1 MKSECEIQYR
11 DLTEHEYKEA
21 IEIMNTCWNIDYSS
35 FLPAQTVR
43 PEARLEEIIE
53 WMKLQKDSDWRMLYG
68 AFRAQELLGF
78 IGASYAEIED
88 SANGIEI
95 NYLFVK
101 PRERGQ
107 GIAHTLVVDA
117 MKRYTTKKAWKD
129 IIIYVWGDA
138 QSHVFYKKH
147 GAILQRSVIQEID
160 CRKLVVDIYR
170 MDFQQIIGMMNES

>member
-11 DLTEHEYKEA
+11 DLTECEYTDA

-35 FLPAQTVR
+35 FIPAQTFR
-43 PEARLEEIIE
+43 PETRLAEITE
-53 WMKLQKDSDWRMLYG
+53 WMTLQDDSDWRMLYG
-68 AFRAQELLGF
+68 AFRDHELLGF
-78 IGASYAEIED
+78 LGASYAEIED

-107 GIAHTLVVDA
+107 GIAQTLVVDA
-117 MKRYTTKKAWKD
+117 MKRYMTKKAWKD
-129 IIIYVWGDA
+129 IIIYVWRDA

-147 GAILQRSVIQEID
+147 GAILQRSVIQEIHG
-160 CRKLVVDIYR
+160 RKLVVDIYR
-170 MDFQQIIGMMNES
+170 MDVQQIIGMMNEP